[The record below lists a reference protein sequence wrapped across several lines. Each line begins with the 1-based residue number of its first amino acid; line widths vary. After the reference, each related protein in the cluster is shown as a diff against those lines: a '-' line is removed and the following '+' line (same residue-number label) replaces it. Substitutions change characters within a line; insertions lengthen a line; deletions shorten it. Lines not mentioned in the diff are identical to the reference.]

1 MTSKARLELETSN
14 RVLDG
19 FLSDLVN
26 SDVLNEDVRA
36 EMREL
41 AVTGNDSIHGDPGS
55 TKSLDR
61 ARNKRNKIRNEPGS
75 GASTDDVETSR
86 AVVLGH
92 PREYD
97 QKKNDGYKKRSAI
110 DLLPPDF

>member
-55 TKSLDR
+55 TKKFRSC
-61 ARNKRNKIRNEPGS
+61 KK
-75 GASTDDVETSR
+75 
-86 AVVLGH
+86 
-92 PREYD
+92 
-97 QKKNDGYKKRSAI
+97 QKK
-110 DLLPPDF
+110 